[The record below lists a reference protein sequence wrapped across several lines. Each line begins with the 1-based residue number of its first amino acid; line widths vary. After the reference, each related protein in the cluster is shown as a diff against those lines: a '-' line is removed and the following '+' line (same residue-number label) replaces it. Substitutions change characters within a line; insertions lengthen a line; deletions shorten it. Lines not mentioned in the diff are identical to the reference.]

1 MAVNVLFSLGFI
13 VTIAGIVRTWY
24 IYKSVIAEY
33 DQTWFAYPLWI
44 AAAIEIDLGVICASA
59 PVLRP
64 LLAKLPFSFSTI
76 TSSPKSKSQST
87 GHTPKG
93 SKHNQSKST
102 TQTAV
107 ESKVSR
113 SKAPGSADDT
123 ISQREVIGPQ
133 YELGTWPELE
143 DGNRT
148 SRTPSHES
156 QDAILRNKEVK
167 SERTADLSER
177 NRSQRED

>member
-13 VTIAGIVRTWY
+13 VTIAGVVRTWY
-24 IYKSVIAEY
+24 IYKSVIDEY

-64 LLAKLPFSFSTI
+64 LLAKLPFSFSAI
-76 TSSPKSKSQST
+76 TSSLKSKSHST

-102 TQTAV
+102 NQMAI
-107 ESKVSR
+107 ESKTSR
-113 SKAPGSADDT
+113 SKAPGSADDRST
-123 ISQREVIGPQ
+123 QREVIGLQ
-133 YELGTWPELE
+133 YEMGTWLELE
-143 DGNRT
+143 GGNRT
-148 SRTPSHES
+148 SRTPSQES
-156 QDAILRNKEVK
+156 QDAILRNEEVK
-167 SERTADLSER
+167 SERTADFSER
-177 NRSQRED
+177 NRSLHED